1 MLGSLEPHKSLWSL
15 SMSPVSLNA
24 SDDTLTVGIDG
35 QSLQLTT
42 GQVDELIRRLA
53 ELRAGMKPV
62 HPAEPSPEP
71 ARTFTGDNLLWCVRA
86 APQISAL
93 EVGIQ
98 HPGLGWIVVPLS
110 RAQVEDFQTCLEFSL
125 NDLPPVGP
133 RATPAR

>member
-1 MLGSLEPHKSLWSL
+1 MSFVSL
-15 SMSPVSLNA
+15 SA
-24 SDDTLTVGIDG
+24 SDDTLTATVNG
-35 QSLQLTT
+35 QTLQLTT
-42 GQVDELIRRLA
+42 DEVDDLIRRLA

-86 APQISAL
+86 APHISAL

-133 RATPAR
+133 RIRPAG

>member
-1 MLGSLEPHKSLWSL
+1 
-15 SMSPVSLNA
+15 MSSVSLNA

-35 QSLQLTT
+35 QSSQLTT
-42 GQVDELIRRLA
+42 GEVDDLIRRLA

-71 ARTFTGDNLLWCVRA
+71 GRTFTGDNLLWCVRA
-86 APQISAL
+86 APHISAL